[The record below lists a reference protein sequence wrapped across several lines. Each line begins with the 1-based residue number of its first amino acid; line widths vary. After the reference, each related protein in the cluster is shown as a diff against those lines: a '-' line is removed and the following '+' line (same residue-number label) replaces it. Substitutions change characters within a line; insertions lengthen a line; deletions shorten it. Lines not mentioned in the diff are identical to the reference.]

1 MNIKQKLKRGIL
13 LLTGIVIC
21 TGFSAGAAYIDS
33 ADLKFS
39 ENKVCLN
46 AKFLDNKDG
55 EDVTILVIKPDG
67 DIDNLVA
74 TKVEKQSQL
83 KVSDGKFSLEFEL
96 NNPEN
101 GLYTVYINVGDMKKI
116 TSFRYD
122 EWLEMTYSMIMRA
135 QDSEIFN
142 KMISEF
148 SEELIIHDSV
158 YSRIS
163 DKEKVASVVYGLK
176 DSIESAEDLKNT
188 IKAVSYI
195 QALNESK
202 LSEVVDNNRFIP
214 EEILGLDTID
224 SEYGVNAYELYK
236 NSVSE
241 TGIAKI
247 LAELQGNDYNSI
259 DEFKKDFIYQC
270 TIAGIKNNKNSGTV
284 HISSILNKNNS
295 VNKFNLTNYN
305 KVSGNAINLRLL
317 NGNEWEKNDIQKVLD
332 TVFNNSG
339 SGTGSGGGSTGGG
352 STGGSGVSSIGT
364 SGGKNSGGYSQS
376 YAVTENAETPGNEAS
391 VFNDIADVEWAME
404 AIENL
409 SQKGIINGKAEGIF
423 APNDNVTRAEFL
435 KMIIAAFG
443 MEDENADCDF
453 TDVEADAW
461 YYSVVAS
468 AYNIGI
474 VKGYEDGSFGVNDL
488 ITRQDAAVIIFRA
501 VAAAEKL
508 IPDNGGN
515 IVFSDSE
522 QISDYAVDSVNNL
535 VKAKVLQGSD
545 GNFMPKKNCTR
556 AEAAVMVS
564 KIMTIE

>member
-1 MNIKQKLKRGIL
+1 
-13 LLTGIVIC
+13 
-21 TGFSAGAAYIDS
+21 
-33 ADLKFS
+33 
-39 ENKVCLN
+39 
-46 AKFLDNKDG
+46 
-55 EDVTILVIKPDG
+55 
-67 DIDNLVA
+67 
-74 TKVEKQSQL
+74 
-83 KVSDGKFSLEFEL
+83 
-96 NNPEN
+96 
-101 GLYTVYINVGDMKKI
+101 MKKI

-317 NGNEWEKNDIQKVLD
+317 NGNEWEKNDIQK
-332 TVFNNSG
+332 
-339 SGTGSGGGSTGGG
+339 
-352 STGGSGVSSIGT
+352 
-364 SGGKNSGGYSQS
+364 
-376 YAVTENAETPGNEAS
+376 
-391 VFNDIADVEWAME
+391 
-404 AIENL
+404 
-409 SQKGIINGKAEGIF
+409 
-423 APNDNVTRAEFL
+423 
-435 KMIIAAFG
+435 
-443 MEDENADCDF
+443 
-453 TDVEADAW
+453 
-461 YYSVVAS
+461 
-468 AYNIGI
+468 
-474 VKGYEDGSFGVNDL
+474 
-488 ITRQDAAVIIFRA
+488 
-501 VAAAEKL
+501 
-508 IPDNGGN
+508 
-515 IVFSDSE
+515 
-522 QISDYAVDSVNNL
+522 
-535 VKAKVLQGSD
+535 
-545 GNFMPKKNCTR
+545 
-556 AEAAVMVS
+556 
-564 KIMTIE
+564 